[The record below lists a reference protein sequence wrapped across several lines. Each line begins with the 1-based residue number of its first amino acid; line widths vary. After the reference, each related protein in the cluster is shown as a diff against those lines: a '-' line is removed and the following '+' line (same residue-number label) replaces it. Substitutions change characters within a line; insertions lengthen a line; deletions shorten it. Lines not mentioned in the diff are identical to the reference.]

1 MDTTNYLSIGMFSVS
16 AIFLILTIIFSIF
29 LTKIILLFPI
39 QINRLNDGGTV
50 EYRTLLYSITKYHR
64 LDENIDDGY
73 IDGIEIKVFGKKIY
87 SNVEETP
94 RDNEERIK
102 LKDLKITTKDIDATK
117 LVEFGNVLYGKSNLL
132 IDYAGDL
139 NKSIGK
145 INMFIGEEYLP
156 QLDGETNCKEFLNCN
171 ILEAN
176 DKTMVLNIDNVAVLF
191 GAINKENII
200 QANGESLENIA
211 TPQYSSFVGTILE
224 ETTTY
229 MIVEPNEDEIERK
242 SADKIK
248 INYGTDH
255 IDYLYGIGRKVV
267 IYYTGYIMESYPAQI
282 NTDKISTEGYE
293 DFTITVK
300 KSNDITKKKIL
311 NNKNLSS
318 DKQDYNLYFYGLD
331 EVNVT
336 LNNKTMS
343 LEDSLKSGKMTI
355 DGIIQKANKDE
366 KDGKVIKAEI
376 YKDGGSTEYHYE
388 NYSIIKVHKLDGNRD
403 VYIGIPNMKLDDL
416 KL

>member
-1 MDTTNYLSIGMFSVS
+1 MKKKNIV
-16 AIFLILTIIFSIF
+16 IIIVIL
-29 LTKIILLFPI
+29 LLIILLFPI

-117 LVEFGNVLYGKSNLL
+117 LVKFGNVLYGKSNLL

-139 NKSIGK
+139 NKAIGK

-156 QLDGETNCKEFLNCN
+156 QLNGETNCKEFLNCN

-282 NTDKISTEGYE
+282 NTDKISTDGYE
-293 DFTITVK
+293 DFKIEVK
-300 KSNDITKKKIL
+300 LSNKIKAKKIL
-311 NNKNLSS
+311 NNKDLSS

-336 LNNKTMS
+336 VDNKTMS
-343 LEDSLKSGKMTI
+343 LEDSLKSGKMTT

-366 KDGKVIKAEI
+366 KDGKIIKAEI

-403 VYIGIPNMKLDDL
+403 VYIGVPNMKLDDL
-416 KL
+416 RSSV

>member
-1 MDTTNYLSIGMFSVS
+1 MKKKNIV
-16 AIFLILTIIFSIF
+16 IIIVIL
-29 LTKIILLFPI
+29 LLIILLFPI

-117 LVEFGNVLYGKSNLL
+117 LVKFGNVLYGKSNLL

-211 TPQYSSFVGTILE
+211 TPKYSSFVGTILE

-267 IYYTGYIMESYPAQI
+267 IYYTGYIMKSYPAQI
-282 NTDKISTEGYE
+282 NTDKISTDGYE
-293 DFTITVK
+293 DFKIEVK
-300 KSNDITKKKIL
+300 LSNKIKAKKIL
-311 NNKNLSS
+311 NNKDLSS

-336 LNNKTMS
+336 VDNKTMS
-343 LEDSLKSGKMTI
+343 LEDALKSGKITI
-355 DGIIQKANKDE
+355 DGIIQKASKDE
-366 KDGKVIKAEI
+366 KDGKIKAEI

-403 VYIGIPNMKLDDL
+403 VYIGVPNMKLDDL
-416 KL
+416 RSSV

>member
-1 MDTTNYLSIGMFSVS
+1 MKKKNIV
-16 AIFLILTIIFSIF
+16 IIIVIL
-29 LTKIILLFPI
+29 LLIILLFPI

-117 LVEFGNVLYGKSNLL
+117 LVKFGNVLYGKSSLL

-229 MIVEPNEDEIERK
+229 MIVEPNEDEIV
-242 SADKIK
+242 
-248 INYGTDH
+248 
-255 IDYLYGIGRKVV
+255 GRKVV

>member
-1 MDTTNYLSIGMFSVS
+1 MKKKNIV
-16 AIFLILTIIFSIF
+16 IIIVIL
-29 LTKIILLFPI
+29 LLIILLFPI

-117 LVEFGNVLYGKSNLL
+117 LVKFGNVLYGKSNLL

-336 LNNKTMS
+336 LN
-343 LEDSLKSGKMTI
+343 
-355 DGIIQKANKDE
+355 
-366 KDGKVIKAEI
+366 IKQC
-376 YKDGGSTEYHYE
+376 H
-388 NYSIIKVHKLDGNRD
+388 
-403 VYIGIPNMKLDDL
+403 
-416 KL
+416 

>member
-1 MDTTNYLSIGMFSVS
+1 
-16 AIFLILTIIFSIF
+16 
-29 LTKIILLFPI
+29 
-39 QINRLNDGGTV
+39 
-50 EYRTLLYSITKYHR
+50 
-64 LDENIDDGY
+64 
-73 IDGIEIKVFGKKIY
+73 
-87 SNVEETP
+87 
-94 RDNEERIK
+94 
-102 LKDLKITTKDIDATK
+102 
-117 LVEFGNVLYGKSNLL
+117 
-132 IDYAGDL
+132 
-139 NKSIGK
+139 
-145 INMFIGEEYLP
+145 MFIGEEYLP

-300 KSNDITKKKIL
+300 K
-311 NNKNLSS
+311 
-318 DKQDYNLYFYGLD
+318 
-331 EVNVT
+331 
-336 LNNKTMS
+336 
-343 LEDSLKSGKMTI
+343 
-355 DGIIQKANKDE
+355 
-366 KDGKVIKAEI
+366 IK
-376 YKDGGSTEYHYE
+376 
-388 NYSIIKVHKLDGNRD
+388 
-403 VYIGIPNMKLDDL
+403 
-416 KL
+416 

>member
-1 MDTTNYLSIGMFSVS
+1 MKKKNIV
-16 AIFLILTIIFSIF
+16 IIIVIL
-29 LTKIILLFPI
+29 LLIILLFPI
-39 QINRLNDGGTV
+39 KINRLNDGGTV

-87 SNVEETP
+87 SNVEEIP

-102 LKDLKITTKDIDATK
+102 LKDLKITTKDIDVTK
-117 LVEFGNVLYGKSNLL
+117 LVKFNGTLYGKSNGI

-156 QLDGETNCKEFLNCN
+156 QLDGETNFKELLNCN
-171 ILEAN
+171 VLEAN
-176 DKTMVLNIDNVAVLF
+176 EINMVLNVDNVAVLYK
-191 GAINKENII
+191 AIDKKNIK
-200 QANGESLENIA
+200 QDNGESLENVA

-282 NTDKISTEGYE
+282 NTDKISTNGYE
-293 DFTITVK
+293 DFKIEVK
-300 KSNDITKKKIL
+300 LSNKIKAKKIL

-343 LEDSLKSGKMTI
+343 LEDALKSGKITI

-366 KDGKVIKAEI
+366 KNGKIKAEI
-376 YKDGGSTEYHYE
+376 YKDGESMEYHYE
-388 NYSIIKVHKLDGNRD
+388 NYAIIKCHSTSGNRD

-416 KL
+416 RSSV

>member
-1 MDTTNYLSIGMFSVS
+1 MSY
-16 AIFLILTIIFSIF
+16 
-29 LTKIILLFPI
+29 
-39 QINRLNDGGTV
+39 
-50 EYRTLLYSITKYHR
+50 
-64 LDENIDDGY
+64 
-73 IDGIEIKVFGKKIY
+73 
-87 SNVEETP
+87 
-94 RDNEERIK
+94 
-102 LKDLKITTKDIDATK
+102 
-117 LVEFGNVLYGKSNLL
+117 NVLYGKSNLL

-229 MIVEPNEDEIERK
+229 MIVEPNEDEIERE

-282 NTDKISTEGYE
+282 NTDKISTDGYE
-293 DFTITVK
+293 DFKIEVK
-300 KSNDITKKKIL
+300 LSNKIKAKKIL

-366 KDGKVIKAEI
+366 KDGKIIKAEI

>member
-1 MDTTNYLSIGMFSVS
+1 MKKKNIV
-16 AIFLILTIIFSIF
+16 IIIVIL
-29 LTKIILLFPI
+29 LLIILLFPI

-117 LVEFGNVLYGKSNLL
+117 LVKFGNVLYGKSNLL

-156 QLDGETNCKEFLNCN
+156 QLNGETNCKEFLNCN

-282 NTDKISTEGYE
+282 NTDKISTDGYE
-293 DFTITVK
+293 DFKIEVK
-300 KSNDITKKKIL
+300 LSNKIKAKKIL
-311 NNKNLSS
+311 NNKDLSS

-336 LNNKTMS
+336 VDNKTMS
-343 LEDSLKSGKMTI
+343 LEDALKSGKITI

-366 KDGKVIKAEI
+366 KDGKIIKAEI

-403 VYIGIPNMKLDDL
+403 VYIGVPNMKLDDL
-416 KL
+416 RSSV

>member
-1 MDTTNYLSIGMFSVS
+1 MKKKNIV
-16 AIFLILTIIFSIF
+16 IIIVIL
-29 LTKIILLFPI
+29 LLIILLFPI

-117 LVEFGNVLYGKSNLL
+117 LVKFNGTLYGKSNGI

-145 INMFIGEEYLP
+145 INMFIGEDYLP
-156 QLDGETNCKEFLNCN
+156 QLDEETNFKELLNCN
-171 ILEAN
+171 VLEAN
-176 DKTMVLNIDNVAVLF
+176 EINMVLNVDNVAVLYK
-191 GAINKENII
+191 AIDKKNIK
-200 QANGESLENIA
+200 QANGESLENVA

-282 NTDKISTEGYE
+282 NTDKISTDGYE
-293 DFTITVK
+293 NFKIEVK
-300 KSNDITKKKIL
+300 LSNKIEAKKIL
-311 NNKNLSS
+311 NNKDLSS

-336 LNNKTMS
+336 VDNKTMS
-343 LEDSLKSGKMTI
+343 LENALKSGKITI

-366 KDGKVIKAEI
+366 KDGKIINAEI

-403 VYIGIPNMKLDDL
+403 VYIGVPNMKLDDL
-416 KL
+416 RSSV

>member
-1 MDTTNYLSIGMFSVS
+1 MKKKNIV
-16 AIFLILTIIFSIF
+16 ILIIIV
-29 LTKIILLFPI
+29 LLLILLFPI

-50 EYRTLLYSITKYHR
+50 EYKTLLFSIIKYHK
-64 LDENIDDGY
+64 LDESAEDGY
-73 IDGIEIKVFGKKIY
+73 IDGIEIKILDNKIY
-87 SNVEETP
+87 SNVEEIART
-94 RDNEERIK
+94 NEERVR
-102 LKDLKITTKDIDATK
+102 LKELKIKAKDIDTTK
-117 LVEFGNVLYGKSNLL
+117 LVKFNNVLYGKSNVL

>member
-1 MDTTNYLSIGMFSVS
+1 MKKKNIV
-16 AIFLILTIIFSIF
+16 IIIVIL
-29 LTKIILLFPI
+29 LLIILLFPI

-102 LKDLKITTKDIDATK
+102 LKDLKITTKDIDTTK
-117 LVEFGNVLYGKSNLL
+117 LVKFGNVLYGKSNLL

-191 GAINKENII
+191 GAINKENIL

>member
-1 MDTTNYLSIGMFSVS
+1 MKKKNIIIIIV
-16 AIFLILTIIFSIF
+16 IL
-29 LTKIILLFPI
+29 LLIILFVPM
-39 QINRLNDGGTV
+39 QINKLKDGGTV
-50 EYRTLLYSITKYHR
+50 EYKTLLYSITKYHK
-64 LDENIDDGY
+64 LDESVNDGY
-73 IDGIEIKVFGKKIY
+73 IDGIVIKVFGKEIY
-87 SNVEETP
+87 NSIEDKENTNK
-94 RDNEERIK
+94 DNEE
-102 LKDLKITTKDIDATK
+102 
-117 LVEFGNVLYGKSNLL
+117 S
-132 IDYAGDL
+132 
-139 NKSIGK
+139 
-145 INMFIGEEYLP
+145 
-156 QLDGETNCKEFLNCN
+156 LDNT
-171 ILEAN
+171 
-176 DKTMVLNIDNVAVLF
+176 
-191 GAINKENII
+191 EN
-200 QANGESLENIA
+200 S
-211 TPQYSSFVGTILE
+211 QYSSFVGTILE

-343 LEDSLKSGKMTI
+343 LEDSLKSGKMT
-355 DGIIQKANKDE
+355 KRWKNNK
-366 KDGKVIKAEI
+366 GR
-376 YKDGGSTEYHYE
+376 
-388 NYSIIKVHKLDGNRD
+388 NL
-403 VYIGIPNMKLDDL
+403 
-416 KL
+416 

>member
-1 MDTTNYLSIGMFSVS
+1 MKKKNIV
-16 AIFLILTIIFSIF
+16 IIIVIL
-29 LTKIILLFPI
+29 LLIILLFPI

-102 LKDLKITTKDIDATK
+102 LKDLKITTKDIDVTK
-117 LVEFGNVLYGKSNLL
+117 LVKFGNVLYGKSNLL

-282 NTDKISTEGYE
+282 NTDKISTDGYD
-293 DFTITVK
+293 DFKIEVK
-300 KSNDITKKKIL
+300 LSNKIKAKKIL
-311 NNKNLSS
+311 NNKDLSS

-336 LNNKTMS
+336 VDNKTMS

-366 KDGKVIKAEI
+366 KDGKIIKAEI

-403 VYIGIPNMKLDDL
+403 VYIGVPNMKLDDL
-416 KL
+416 RSSV

>member
-1 MDTTNYLSIGMFSVS
+1 MKKKNIV
-16 AIFLILTIIFSIF
+16 IIIVIL
-29 LTKIILLFPI
+29 LLIILLFPI

-117 LVEFGNVLYGKSNLL
+117 LVKFGNVLYGKSNLL

-229 MIVEPNEDEIERK
+229 MIVEPNEDEIERE

-282 NTDKISTEGYE
+282 NTDKISTDGYE
-293 DFTITVK
+293 DFKIEVK
-300 KSNDITKKKIL
+300 LSNKIKAKKIL

-366 KDGKVIKAEI
+366 KDGKIIKAEI

>member
-1 MDTTNYLSIGMFSVS
+1 MKKKNIV
-16 AIFLILTIIFSIF
+16 IIIVIL
-29 LTKIILLFPI
+29 LLIILLFPI

-117 LVEFGNVLYGKSNLL
+117 LVKFGNVLYGKSNLL

-139 NKSIGK
+139 NKAIGK

-156 QLDGETNCKEFLNCN
+156 QLNGETNCKEFLNCN

-282 NTDKISTEGYE
+282 NTDKISTDGYE
-293 DFTITVK
+293 DFKIEVK
-300 KSNDITKKKIL
+300 LSNKIKAKKIL
-311 NNKNLSS
+311 NNKDLSS

-336 LNNKTMS
+336 VDNKTMS

-366 KDGKVIKAEI
+366 KDGKIIKAEI

>member
-1 MDTTNYLSIGMFSVS
+1 MKKKNIV
-16 AIFLILTIIFSIF
+16 IIIVIL
-29 LTKIILLFPI
+29 LLIILLFPI

-50 EYRTLLYSITKYHR
+50 EYKTLLYSITKYHR

-73 IDGIEIKVFGKKIY
+73 IDGIEIKVFDKKIY

-94 RDNEERIK
+94 RNNEERIK

-117 LVEFGNVLYGKSNLL
+117 LVKSGNVLYGKSNLL

-200 QANGESLENIA
+200 QANEESLENIA

-282 NTDKISTEGYE
+282 NTDKISTDGYE
-293 DFTITVK
+293 DFKIEVK
-300 KSNDITKKKIL
+300 LSNKIKAKKIL
-311 NNKNLSS
+311 NNKDLSS

-336 LNNKTMS
+336 VDNKTMS

-366 KDGKVIKAEI
+366 KDGKIIKAEI

-416 KL
+416 RSSV

>member
-1 MDTTNYLSIGMFSVS
+1 MKKKNIV
-16 AIFLILTIIFSIF
+16 IIIVIL
-29 LTKIILLFPI
+29 LLIILLFPI

-117 LVEFGNVLYGKSNLL
+117 LVKFGNVLYGKSNLL

-331 EVNVT
+331 EVNET
-336 LNNKTMS
+336 LS

>member
-1 MDTTNYLSIGMFSVS
+1 MKKKNIV
-16 AIFLILTIIFSIF
+16 IIIVIL
-29 LTKIILLFPI
+29 LLIILLFPI

-117 LVEFGNVLYGKSNLL
+117 LVKFGNVLYGKSNLL

-191 GAINKENII
+191 GAINN
-200 QANGESLENIA
+200 ES
-211 TPQYSSFVGTILE
+211 
-224 ETTTY
+224 
-229 MIVEPNEDEIERK
+229 
-242 SADKIK
+242 
-248 INYGTDH
+248 
-255 IDYLYGIGRKVV
+255 
-267 IYYTGYIMESYPAQI
+267 
-282 NTDKISTEGYE
+282 
-293 DFTITVK
+293 
-300 KSNDITKKKIL
+300 
-311 NNKNLSS
+311 
-318 DKQDYNLYFYGLD
+318 
-331 EVNVT
+331 
-336 LNNKTMS
+336 
-343 LEDSLKSGKMTI
+343 
-355 DGIIQKANKDE
+355 
-366 KDGKVIKAEI
+366 
-376 YKDGGSTEYHYE
+376 
-388 NYSIIKVHKLDGNRD
+388 
-403 VYIGIPNMKLDDL
+403 
-416 KL
+416 

>member
-1 MDTTNYLSIGMFSVS
+1 MKKKNIV
-16 AIFLILTIIFSIF
+16 IIIVIL
-29 LTKIILLFPI
+29 LLIILLFPI

-117 LVEFGNVLYGKSNLL
+117 LVKFGNVLYGKSNLL

-376 YKDGGSTEYHYE
+376 YKDGGSTEYHYKLFHHLFVYL
-388 NYSIIKVHKLDGNRD
+388 NYYTLQF
-403 VYIGIPNMKLDDL
+403 
-416 KL
+416 

>member
-1 MDTTNYLSIGMFSVS
+1 MKKKNIV
-16 AIFLILTIIFSIF
+16 IIIVIL
-29 LTKIILLFPI
+29 LLIILLFPI

-50 EYRTLLYSITKYHR
+50 EYRTLLYSINKYHR

-117 LVEFGNVLYGKSNLL
+117 LVKFGNVLYGKSNLL

-139 NKSIGK
+139 NKAIGK

-156 QLDGETNCKEFLNCN
+156 QLNGETNCKEFLNCN

-282 NTDKISTEGYE
+282 NTDKISTDGYE
-293 DFTITVK
+293 DFKIEVK
-300 KSNDITKKKIL
+300 LSNKIKAKKIL
-311 NNKNLSS
+311 NNKDLSS

-336 LNNKTMS
+336 VDNKTMS

-366 KDGKVIKAEI
+366 KDGKIIKAEI

-403 VYIGIPNMKLDDL
+403 VYIGVPNMKLDDL
-416 KL
+416 RSSV

>member
-1 MDTTNYLSIGMFSVS
+1 MKKKNIV
-16 AIFLILTIIFSIF
+16 IIIVIL
-29 LTKIILLFPI
+29 LLIILLFPI

-117 LVEFGNVLYGKSNLL
+117 LVKFGNVLYGKSNLL

-366 KDGKVIKAEI
+366 KVIKAEI

>member
-1 MDTTNYLSIGMFSVS
+1 MKKKNIV
-16 AIFLILTIIFSIF
+16 IIIVIL
-29 LTKIILLFPI
+29 LLIILLFPI

-117 LVEFGNVLYGKSNLL
+117 LVKFGNVLYGKSNLL

-331 EVNVT
+331 EVNV
-336 LNNKTMS
+336 KVDSKEMS
-343 LEDSLKSGKMTI
+343 LEEALKSGKMTI
-355 DGIIQKANKDE
+355 EGIIQKANKDFP
-366 KDGKVIKAEI
+366 KAMT
-376 YKDGGSTEYHYE
+376 YNDGGSIEYHYKD
-388 NYSIIKVHKLDGNRD
+388 YSIIKVHKLDGNRD
-403 VYIGIPNMKLDDL
+403 VYIGIPEMNLNDL

>member
-1 MDTTNYLSIGMFSVS
+1 MKKKNIV
-16 AIFLILTIIFSIF
+16 IIIVIL
-29 LTKIILLFPI
+29 LLIILLFPI

-117 LVEFGNVLYGKSNLL
+117 LVKFGNVLYGKSSLL

-200 QANGESLENIA
+200 QANGESLENVA

-282 NTDKISTEGYE
+282 NTDKISTDGYE
-293 DFTITVK
+293 NFKIEVK
-300 KSNDITKKKIL
+300 LSNKIEAKKIL
-311 NNKNLSS
+311 NNKDLSS

-336 LNNKTMS
+336 VDNKTMS
-343 LEDSLKSGKMTI
+343 LENALKSGKITI

-366 KDGKVIKAEI
+366 KDGKIINAEI

-403 VYIGIPNMKLDDL
+403 VYIGVPNMKLDDL
-416 KL
+416 RSSV

>member
-1 MDTTNYLSIGMFSVS
+1 MKKKNIV
-16 AIFLILTIIFSIF
+16 IIIVIL
-29 LTKIILLFPI
+29 LLIILLFPI

-102 LKDLKITTKDIDATK
+102 LKDLKITTKDIDVTK
-117 LVEFGNVLYGKSNLL
+117 LVKFGNVLYGKSNLL

-282 NTDKISTEGYE
+282 NTDKISTDGYE
-293 DFTITVK
+293 DFKIEVK
-300 KSNDITKKKIL
+300 LSNKIKAKKIL
-311 NNKNLSS
+311 NNKDLSS

-336 LNNKTMS
+336 VDNKTMS

-366 KDGKVIKAEI
+366 KDGKIIKAEI

-403 VYIGIPNMKLDDL
+403 VYIGVPNMKLDDL
-416 KL
+416 RSSV

>member
-1 MDTTNYLSIGMFSVS
+1 MKKKNIV
-16 AIFLILTIIFSIF
+16 IIIVIL
-29 LTKIILLFPI
+29 LLIILLFPI

-117 LVEFGNVLYGKSNLL
+117 LVKFGNVLYGKSNLL

-139 NKSIGK
+139 NKAIGK

-156 QLDGETNCKEFLNCN
+156 QLNGETNCKEFLNCN

-282 NTDKISTEGYE
+282 NTDKISTDGYE
-293 DFTITVK
+293 DFKIEVK
-300 KSNDITKKKIL
+300 LSNKIKAKKIL
-311 NNKNLSS
+311 NNKDLSS

-336 LNNKTMS
+336 VDNKTMS

-366 KDGKVIKAEI
+366 KDGKIIKAEI

-403 VYIGIPNMKLDDL
+403 VYIGVPNMKLDDL
-416 KL
+416 RSSV

>member
-1 MDTTNYLSIGMFSVS
+1 
-16 AIFLILTIIFSIF
+16 
-29 LTKIILLFPI
+29 
-39 QINRLNDGGTV
+39 
-50 EYRTLLYSITKYHR
+50 
-64 LDENIDDGY
+64 
-73 IDGIEIKVFGKKIY
+73 
-87 SNVEETP
+87 
-94 RDNEERIK
+94 
-102 LKDLKITTKDIDATK
+102 
-117 LVEFGNVLYGKSNLL
+117 
-132 IDYAGDL
+132 
-139 NKSIGK
+139 
-145 INMFIGEEYLP
+145 MFIGEEYLP

-343 LEDSLKSGKMTI
+343 LEDSLKSGNMK
-355 DGIIQKANKDE
+355 IIQ
-366 KDGKVIKAEI
+366 
-376 YKDGGSTEYHYE
+376 
-388 NYSIIKVHKLDGNRD
+388 
-403 VYIGIPNMKLDDL
+403 
-416 KL
+416 